1 MPNKKSPAVSEK
13 AELSKF
19 WKSFIIAGLAFLI
32 TYYGIQLLK
41 SFDGEFK
48 DVNNS
53 QIGR

>member
-1 MPNKKSPAVSEK
+1 MPNKKSPAATEK

-32 TYYGIQLLK
+32 TYYGIQFLRSL
-41 SFDGEFK
+41 DTELK
-48 DVNNS
+48 DVSNS

>member
-1 MPNKKSPAVSEK
+1 MPNKKSPAATEK

-32 TYYGIQLLK
+32 TYYGIQFLR
-41 SFDGEFK
+41 SFDAEFK
-48 DVNNS
+48 DLNHS